1 MKKRSLVVA
10 ILVVLL
16 LSMTALAANRAVT
29 TFADVTVTGTS
40 ANCTVSITGARDD
53 EIDVVI
59 KLFENGRRIQTWTDS
74 ATTYYRFN
82 ETARVNGGP
91 LDSRQG
97 SCGRRFFPSD
107 KICLFPAS

>member
-1 MKKRSLVVA
+1 MKKRSIAVA

-40 ANCTVSITGARDD
+40 ANCTVDITGARND

-82 ETARVNGGP
+82 ETARVNGGGTYT
-91 LDSRQG
+91 LTVDYSVNGVSQ
-97 SCGRRFFPSD
+97 PSISVSD
-107 KICLFPAS
+107 N